1 MDGNRKS
8 YAEYLVDR
16 TEIHLED
23 DGLLLKVAASE
34 DALSRLRAMSFAS
47 GSLSSGGIGAE
58 LVYQTWRQIAFGEKR
73 YHQVPVPAYDLAV
86 FLSVLYM
93 YSVKIHVCL
102 QLRALHMRND
112 GNEKRPNAAHA
123 IYRTA
128 TIPIPRVQVILFSY
142 TSGLQ
147 DFQK

>member
-58 LVYQTWRQIAFGEKR
+58 LVYQT
-73 YHQVPVPAYDLAV
+73 
-86 FLSVLYM
+86 
-93 YSVKIHVCL
+93 
-102 QLRALHMRND
+102 
-112 GNEKRPNAAHA
+112 
-123 IYRTA
+123 
-128 TIPIPRVQVILFSY
+128 
-142 TSGLQ
+142 
-147 DFQK
+147 